1 MVRGDYSSSPRMR
14 GTPNSN
20 LRSVRMPGLIPTYA
34 GNTFPAAL
42 QVPHQRVH
50 PHVCGE
56 HTYRPLRI
64 AMLWGSSPR
73 MRGTLGRINRLEAGN
88 GLIPTY
94 AGNTAGLPGPCQHQ
108 RAHPHVCGEHYSL
121 SRRRNT
127 ASGSSPRMRGTHVGG
142 EEGRDEV
149 VAERHV
155 DEGAQQLDKGDDPP
169 EG

>member
-1 MVRGDYSSSPRMR
+1 MWGTQKPQGTYPSKRRFISTYCGKNDYFRAVATVLRSPSPRVWGPLAALRTVLKSPGSSPRMR

-73 MRGTLGRINRLEAGN
+73 MRGTHGEQHRWLQRL

-94 AGNTAGLPGPCQHQ
+94 AGNTAQC
-108 RAHPHVCGEHYSL
+108 
-121 SRRRNT
+121 RR
-127 ASGSSPRMRGTHVGG
+127 
-142 EEGRDEV
+142 
-149 VAERHV
+149 
-155 DEGAQQLDKGDDPP
+155 
-169 EG
+169 

>member
-73 MRGTLGRINRLEAGN
+73 MRGTHGEQHRWLQRL

-94 AGNTAGLPGPCQHQ
+94 AGNTIRRLRFSPSR
-108 RAHPHVCGEHYSL
+108 RAHPHVCGEHIMPVTFL
-121 SRRRNT
+121 PCWP
-127 ASGSSPRMRGTHVGG
+127 GSSPRMRGTLLLGTT
-142 EEGRDEV
+142 
-149 VAERHV
+149 
-155 DEGAQQLDKGDDPP
+155 
-169 EG
+169 